1 MLVLELHVSEVPVIV
16 VEPVE
21 NVGIDGSE
29 LSGTGGEGEGLE
41 NRVPGTDFVLLV
53 CGVELSQLLQSLG
66 FYSGLLLR
74 SQGLK
79 DDKAVVLILLL
90 EL

>member
-1 MLVLELHVSEVPVIV
+1 MLVFELHLSQVPVIV

-21 NVGIDGSE
+21 HVGIDGSE
-29 LSGTGGEGEGLE
+29 LSGTGGEREGLE
-41 NRVPGTDFVLLV
+41 SRVPGTDLILLV
-53 CGVELSQLLQSLG
+53 FGVELSQLLQSFS
-66 FYSGLLLR
+66 FYFGLLLR

-79 DDKAVVLILLL
+79 DDKAVVIILLI